1 MILRSKSNYWQVFE
15 KLAQEYNG
23 KSREGL
29 QITHNQSMIYATT
42 LRIMKSKSRVL
53 LFTHSSFISFD
64 QFTFVH
70 LLH

>member
-23 KSREGL
+23 KSRE
-29 QITHNQSMIYATT
+29 ITHNQSMIYATT